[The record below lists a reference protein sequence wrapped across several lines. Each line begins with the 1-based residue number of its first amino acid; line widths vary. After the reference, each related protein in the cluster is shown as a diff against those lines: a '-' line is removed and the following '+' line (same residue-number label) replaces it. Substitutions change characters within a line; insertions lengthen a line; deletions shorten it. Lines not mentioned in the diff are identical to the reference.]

1 MDARGLGAVFE
12 WMLEWRVPFFFQFF
26 RKYLTPVERADV
38 IMVAMEAMT
47 SGSTNHVLAASKML
61 KIILKYPLAEVAKV
75 GAGGTHCFNIFLS
88 CLRGLVLFSIRLSI
102 KNPKCLNPE
111 GKSLYGELFCSSAK
125 GIFVGKND
133 AVMQNQMGLMYLRAS
148 HARERG

>member
-1 MDARGLGAVFE
+1 MDARGLGAGFE

-75 GAGGTHCFNIFLS
+75 GAGGHTA
-88 CLRGLVLFSIRLSI
+88 SIS
-102 KNPKCLNPE
+102 
-111 GKSLYGELFCSSAK
+111 FCP
-125 GIFVGKND
+125 V
-133 AVMQNQMGLMYLRAS
+133 
-148 HARERG
+148 